1 MVQSRPSL
9 FIADDTEDAPWMV
22 MSDWQSHATTN
33 VFILLQHYAARHS
46 PPLYV
51 AAMLPILYHPV
62 PGDPRIQQLAPDV
75 LIARVDPH
83 FRSSYRLE
91 EEGVAPA
98 FVLEVI
104 SEESR
109 KRDTIDKRRAYE
121 GMGVE
126 EYLLFDP
133 VRRLLTPRLQGY
145 RREGERFVEW
155 ERDDQGR
162 LWSAVLGASLRMVG
176 EELRLERQD
185 GTLEPSPA
193 EAEAR
198 VREEAL
204 ARERAEAA
212 AREEALA
219 RERAEASARDEAAAR
234 QRAEEEVRRLAE
246 ELARLRT
253 GREHHDSNG
262 G

>member
-1 MVQSRPSL
+1 
-9 FIADDTEDAPWMV
+9 
-22 MSDWQSHATTN
+22 
-33 VFILLQHYAARHS
+33 
-46 PPLYV
+46 
-51 AAMLPILYHPV
+51 
-62 PGDPRIQQLAPDV
+62 
-75 LIARVDPH
+75 
-83 FRSSYRLE
+83 
-91 EEGVAPA
+91 
-98 FVLEVI
+98 VLEVI

-133 VRRLLTPRLQGY
+133 VGRLLTPRLQGY

-155 ERDDQGR
+155 ERDEQGR
-162 LWSAVLGASLRMVG
+162 LWSGVLGAWLRVVG
-176 EELRLERQD
+176 DDLRLVRQD

-198 VREEAL
+198 AREEAL

-219 RERAEASARDEAAAR
+219 RERAEATAREEALARERAEARAREEALARERAEASARDEAVAR
-234 QRAEEEVRRLAE
+234 QRAEEEVRRLVE